1 MQAHKKCAMKIK
13 KKKRWPH
20 KNFFDD
26 RKDFV
31 WLLLKLDVT
40 NVDELQDTNSSHNK
54 GTICLVNR

>member
-1 MQAHKKCAMKIK
+1 MCTMKMK
-13 KKKRWPH
+13 EERKKRWPR

-40 NVDELQDTNSSHNK
+40 GVDELQDNTSSHTK
-54 GTICLVNR
+54 ATICLVNG